1 MIKESSMNARS
12 RLLALAVA
20 SLFATAAMAQYAP
33 PPPPSPPAPTQD
45 AMPPPPPP
53 PPPAAQDTMP
63 PPPPAPPAPP
73 VEQPAPPPPPPAP
86 APLAGTPNGSA
97 QLQTPQGTL
106 TVNSGMPPATDYG
119 PKPPFA
125 QLDTNHDGRIDQNE
139 AQAYIPLENDWIHVA
154 HHASSISKAQYA
166 AWGD

>member
-1 MIKESSMNARS
+1 M
-12 RLLALAVA
+12 
-20 SLFATAAMAQYAP
+20 
-33 PPPPSPPAPTQD
+33 
-45 AMPPPPPP
+45 
-53 PPPAAQDTMP
+53 
-63 PPPPAPPAPP
+63 
-73 VEQPAPPPPPPAP
+73 
-86 APLAGTPNGSA
+86 
-97 QLQTPQGTL
+97 QTPQGTL